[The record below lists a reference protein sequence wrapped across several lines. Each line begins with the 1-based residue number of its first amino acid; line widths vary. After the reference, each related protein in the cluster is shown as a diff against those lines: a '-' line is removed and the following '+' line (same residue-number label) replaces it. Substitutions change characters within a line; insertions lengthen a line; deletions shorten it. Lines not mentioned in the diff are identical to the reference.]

1 MINALIIGYYAQ
13 FYNKNIEIDIFTLFV
28 TFLQTSIGIWNATA
42 YGMLLRRKYEWGNY
56 ALWSKDTNLNE
67 MVFG

>member
-1 MINALIIGYYAQ
+1 M
-13 FYNKNIEIDIFTLFV
+13 
-28 TFLQTSIGIWNATA
+28 A